1 MVLLLLEMLIVLK
14 RYRTPQA
21 LRSFARIFSVVLP
34 PFYGP
39 FYAQMAKDLNSLSM
53 AIAFAVITAI
63 ALTSLFETIQQMED
77 PFVGN
82 MKLDNIDVIREFEID
97 LKRQLLS
104 RRRRHFKDAPPFRGI
119 FSADI
124 HKS

>member
-1 MVLLLLEMLIVLK
+1 MLIVLK

-21 LRSFARIFSVVLP
+21 LRSFSRVFSVVLP

-39 FYAQMAKDLNSLSM
+39 FYGQMAKDLNSLPM

-82 MKLDNIDVIREFEID
+82 LKLDNIDVLE
-97 LKRQLLS
+97 QLENDFRKQMVS
-104 RRRRHFKDAPPFRGI
+104 RRRRQFKDAPPFKPKVPV
-119 FSADI
+119 D
-124 HKS
+124 KQ